1 MEYRLT
7 GFILVIKEDD
17 LMKSDD
23 NTYIYPSRNKY
34 VIRKTIYGKR
44 TYYGTF
50 ETLQEARKYRD
61 FLVDHAWNTKYI
73 KKNYNIN
80 RYIKKPRKKYYI
92 SKRIDG
98 KDVYFGTFET
108 LQEAREYRDFL
119 EEHEWNPKYRKI
131 SRNSQWNKNNLP
143 KNIYYNPKQNT
154 YAIRK
159 VFNQEPITFGTCHTL
174 EEAVHERD
182 FWMSI
187 DWDMDMLDL
196 C

>member
-1 MEYRLT
+1 
-7 GFILVIKEDD
+7 
-17 LMKSDD
+17 MKSDD

-44 TYYGTF
+44 KYYGTF

-80 RYIKKPRKKYYI
+80 RYIKKHRKKYYI

-119 EEHEWNPKYRKI
+119 EEHDWNPEYRKI
-131 SRNSQWNKNNLP
+131 SRYSQWNKNNLP
-143 KNIYYNPKQNT
+143 KNIYYNNKQNT
-154 YAIRK
+154 YSVRK
-159 VFNQEPITFGTCHTL
+159 VFNYEPITFGTYHTL
-174 EEAVHERD
+174 EDAIHERD

-196 C
+196 Y